1 MTKNSKNLQLTI
13 RKTEAEV
20 SCKVLTQYIGKSVG
34 ISTDAETLTAADASV
49 SFSSSLFTV
58 ILTNTE
64 KVLGNK
70 EGSGGPSDFDPRLLL
85 PAVFIEVIA
94 TATNEKASLTHSPSS
109 ALHSA
114 LELAFTLLQRP
125 LFLSENTLERNGGI
139 SQIFC
144 FHANPNNNPDTKEF
158 CF

>member
-1 MTKNSKNLQLTI
+1 MQLTI
-13 RKTEAEV
+13 RKTDAEV

-34 ISTDAETLTAADASV
+34 ISTDAEALTAADASV

-64 KVLGNK
+64 KLLGNK

-144 FHANPNNNPDTKEF
+144 FHANPNYNPDTKEF
-158 CF
+158 AFNP